1 MRHWFRRAP
10 VVTAP
15 LAARAVPRVVF
26 LGGNGH
32 AGARLDPARQV
43 LAGLA
48 GSAGSPPF
56 TLYDVPYPGF
66 EGRPRAQSLD
76 AFLAGVAASVA
87 ETAVRPDG
95 GAGPPLVYATGI
107 GGLLALCLR
116 ARGELAGVPLL
127 LQGPVLWGLER
138 RLMPR
143 VLRMGLAQ
151 AALRRAF
158 ASPRFQARF
167 ARKHFRRPPDGE
179 MRTRFFEGYARCAAL
194 PDFFA
199 WLTPALLRRL
209 EADFAAR
216 PEVLRHVA
224 VWWGERDTVVPARE
238 LAWTEA
244 ALGVAWPVRRFPAWG
259 HYPMIDDPPGWVR
272 ALADAVETASPL
284 PGPGRPQA
292 R

>member
-1 MRHWFRRAP
+1 MTGPHPSRA
-10 VVTAP
+10 A
-15 LAARAVPRVVF
+15 PRVIF

-32 AGARLDPARQV
+32 AAARLDPARRA
-43 LAGLA
+43 LARLA
-48 GSAGSPPF
+48 EPGARPPL
-56 TLYDVPYPGF
+56 TLFDVPYPGF
-66 EGRPRAQSLD
+66 EGRPRAGSLD
-76 AFLAGVAASVA
+76 ELLASVA
-87 ETAVRPDG
+87 ESVRASTGDG
-95 GAGPPLVYATGI
+95 DERAGRALLYATGI

-127 LQGPVLWGLER
+127 LQAPVLWGLEH

-143 VLRMGLAQ
+143 VMRMGLAQ
-151 AALRRAF
+151 LALRRAF
-158 ASPRFQARF
+158 ASPLFQARF
-167 ARKHFRRPPDGE
+167 ARKHFRAPPPPE
-179 MRTRFFEGYARCAAL
+179 LRARFFEGYARCGAL

-216 PEVLRHVA
+216 PEALRQIA
-224 VWWGERDTVVPARE
+224 IWWGERDTVVPARE

-244 ALGVAWPVRRFPAWG
+244 ALGVRWPARRFAAWG

-272 ALADAVETASPL
+272 ALSDAVETASPL
-284 PGPGRPQA
+284 PGPVGPEA